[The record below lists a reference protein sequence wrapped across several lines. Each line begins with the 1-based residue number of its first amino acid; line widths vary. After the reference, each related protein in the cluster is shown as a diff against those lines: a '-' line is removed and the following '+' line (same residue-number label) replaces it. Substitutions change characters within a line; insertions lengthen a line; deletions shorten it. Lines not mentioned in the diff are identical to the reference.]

1 MSVVEPGSA
10 GESLFAR
17 VRAMLLR
24 PSRAWAVIEP
34 EAVSLRELYRGYV
47 APLAAIP
54 AVCGFVGMLLFG
66 YTIAGIG
73 FQANLATSLIE
84 TVVDYALTLAAVFLT
99 ALAIDALAPSF
110 GGVRDR
116 GQALKLAAYSATALW
131 IAGVF
136 ALYPSLGLLVALL
149 GGLYSLY
156 ALYLGLPRLMRVPP
170 ENALTYFAAVLGAI
184 LVILV
189 LKSVVVARAA
199 ELGGPLRT
207 A

>member
-1 MSVVEPGSA
+1 MSGVEPGSA

-24 PSRAWAVIEP
+24 PSRAWA
-34 EAVSLRELYRGYV
+34 AVETETVSIRELYRGYV

-54 AVCGFVGMLLFG
+54 AVCGLVGMLLFG
-66 YTIAGIG
+66 YSIAGIG
-73 FQANLATSLIE
+73 FQANLATALIE
-84 TVVDYALTLAAVFLT
+84 AVADYLMTLLAVFLT
-99 ALAIDALAPSF
+99 ALAVSALAPSF
-110 GGVRDR
+110 GGVGDR
-116 GQALKLAAYSATALW
+116 GQALKLAAYSGTALW
-131 IAGVF
+131 VAGVF

-149 GGLYSLY
+149 AGLYSLY
-156 ALYLGLPRLMRVPP
+156 TLFLGLPRLMRVPP
-170 ENALTYFAAVLGAI
+170 ENALTCFAAVLGAI

-207 A
+207 G

>member
-1 MSVVEPGSA
+1 MGVVEPGSA

-17 VRAMLLR
+17 ARAMLLR
-24 PSRAWAVIEP
+24 PSRAWAAIDH
-34 EAVSLRELYRGYV
+34 EAVSARELYRGYV

-54 AVCGFVGMLLFG
+54 AVCGVVGMVLFG
-66 YTIAGIG
+66 YSIAGIG

-84 TVVDYALTLAAVFLT
+84 AVVDYLLTLVAVFLT

-116 GQALKLAAYSATALW
+116 GQALKLAAYSGTALW
-131 IAGVF
+131 VAGLF
-136 ALYPSLGLLVALL
+136 ALYPSLGLLVAIL

-156 ALYLGLPRLMRVPP
+156 ALYLGLPRLMRAPP
-170 ENALTYFAAVLGAI
+170 ENALTYFAAILGVI

-189 LKSVVVARAA
+189 LKGVVVARAA

-207 A
+207 G

>member
-1 MSVVEPGSA
+1 MSVVEPESA

-17 VRAMLLR
+17 VMAMLFR
-24 PSRAWAVIEP
+24 PARAWAAIET
-34 EAVSLRELYRGYV
+34 ETVSARELYRGYV
-47 APLAAIP
+47 APLAAVP

-66 YTIAGIG
+66 YSIAGIG
-73 FQANLATSLIE
+73 FQANLATSVIE
-84 TVVDYALTLAAVFLT
+84 TLVDYVLTLVAVFLT
-99 ALAIDALAPSF
+99 ALAIHALAPSF

-116 GQALKLAAYSATALW
+116 GQALKLAAYSGTALW
-131 IAGVF
+131 AAGVF
-136 ALYPSLGLLVALL
+136 GLYPSLGLLVAIL

-156 ALYLGLPRLMRVPP
+156 TLYLGLPRLMRAPQ
-170 ENALTYFAAVLGAI
+170 ENALTYFAAILGVI

-189 LKSVVVARAA
+189 LKGVVVARAA